1 MLLAISALILV
12 IPHQLWKV
20 GNGGLIK
27 KFAKD
32 ENMKIN
38 AENSDDSRFVMRSNF
53 FQYFEYVSFKTLF
66 RYIAQKYA
74 TFFHSR
80 RGKYNMHFIKF
91 VLYEIGN
98 LIAIVIV
105 FVLTDK
111 VLAGNFQ
118 DYGREVYD
126 YYTKDPV
133 VGDSHH
139 NPMCNVF
146 PTLVR
151 IYRIK

>member
-1 MLLAISALILV
+1 M
-12 IPHQLWKV
+12 
-20 GNGGLIK
+20 
-27 KFAKD
+27 
-32 ENMKIN
+32 
-38 AENSDDSRFVMRSNF
+38 
-53 FQYFEYVSFKTLF
+53 Y
-66 RYIAQKYA
+66 
-74 TFFHSR
+74 
-80 RGKYNMHFIKF
+80 FIKF

-105 FVLTDK
+105 FVLTNK

-118 DYGREVYD
+118 DYGYEVYD
-126 YYTKDPV
+126 YYTNDTKKT
-133 VGDSHH
+133 HH